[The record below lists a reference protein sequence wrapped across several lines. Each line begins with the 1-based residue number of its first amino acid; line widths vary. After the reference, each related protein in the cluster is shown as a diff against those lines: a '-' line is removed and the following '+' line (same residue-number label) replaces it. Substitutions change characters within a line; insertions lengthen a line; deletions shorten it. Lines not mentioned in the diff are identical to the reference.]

1 MIRDVV
7 IAGVDI
13 AVISGVVVGCCCRL
27 LYLLLQ
33 MALSVV
39 ADSFIVFC
47 WCICSFRFDCLKSSR
62 LKIRI

>member
-7 IAGVDI
+7 IAGVNI
-13 AVISGVVVGCCCRL
+13 AVIAGVVVGCCCRL

-33 MALSVV
+33 IALSFF
-39 ADSFIVFC
+39 AAAK
-47 WCICSFRFDCLKSSR
+47 CSFRFDCLKSSR